1 MPVSRTPTPLTP
13 AFPPESELELLR
25 QIQQLRKKLHFVEA
39 QLGRCLAAIQ
49 VMGAPLTPTPT
60 RKR

>member
-1 MPVSRTPTPLTP
+1 MPASRTLAPITP

-39 QLGRCLAAIQ
+39 QLGRCLSAIKS
-49 VMGAPLTPTPT
+49 MGAPLTPTAT